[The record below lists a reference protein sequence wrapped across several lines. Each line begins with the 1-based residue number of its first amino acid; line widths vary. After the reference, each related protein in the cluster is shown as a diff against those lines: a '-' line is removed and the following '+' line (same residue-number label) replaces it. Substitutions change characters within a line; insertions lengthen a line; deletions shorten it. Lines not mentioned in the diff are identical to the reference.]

1 MHRNATGATDD
12 DPSSSAW
19 VSHRLR
25 HVPLNTLAPA
35 PTPSIAH
42 TFSDVS
48 AKLMMSSGVSGDGDV
63 SGNADRIVVILIW
76 V

>member
-1 MHRNATGATDD
+1 MRQ
-12 DPSSSAW
+12 
-19 VSHRLR
+19 
-25 HVPLNTLAPA
+25 VPLNTLAPA